1 MDIRTRHRIQ
11 LADVFTGRAPK
22 PLVFV
27 TLFTVMLSA
36 VWLAAQAPIQD
47 HPQQY
52 APADVAAGFRVY
64 NTVCVS
70 CHGPSGAGVG
80 NIDLRRGPLPRAA
93 TDAALSALI
102 TSGIPGSGMPP
113 IRLDP
118 QELSALVAYLR
129 AGFDTNSNAAA
140 ILPGD
145 AGRGRMFFE
154 GEGNCL
160 NCHRVHDKGEYSGPD
175 LTEIGLTRSAAALQR
190 SLLDPT
196 GSMRPI
202 NRPVRAVT
210 KEGTIIVG
218 RRLNEDTYTVQL
230 VNDRGRLVSLVK
242 AELREWVVVSTS
254 PMPSFKDSLTQ
265 EALADLVAYLV
276 SLKGSRPQ

>member
-1 MDIRTRHRIQ
+1 MVGLVIGENLASMADRVQPAVPLAVRVAEDNGHAVRQSRPKGLPASRRPSGLPEWTHELVIVYN
-11 LADVFTGRAPK
+11 LADVFSGRAPK

-27 TLFTVMLSA
+27 TLFTVMLSE
-36 VWLAAQAPIQD
+36 VRLAAQAPIQD

-52 APADVAAGFRVY
+52 APADVAAGLRVY
-64 NTVCVS
+64 NAVCVS
-70 CHGPSGAGVG
+70 CHGPGGAGVG

-102 TSGIPGSGMPP
+102 TNGIPGSGMPP
-113 IRLDP
+113 TRLDP
-118 QELSALVAYLR
+118 QELRALVAYLR
-129 AGFDTNSNAAA
+129 AGFDANSNAA

-145 AGRGRMFFE
+145 AGRGRTFFE

-210 KEGTIIVG
+210 KDGTIIIG
-218 RRLNEDTYTVQL
+218 RRLNKIRTL
-230 VNDRGRLVSLVK
+230 S
-242 AELREWVVVSTS
+242 SS
-254 PMPSFKDSLTQ
+254 
-265 EALADLVAYLV
+265 
-276 SLKGSRPQ
+276 